1 MTIAKVG
8 KKYGITPDTLRYYER
23 IGLISDVP
31 RNKNGIR
38 DYDEKSC
45 KRIEF
50 INHTVMS
57 AFEGVTRPKE
67 YISFLKK
74 RQGVLDAVVFSGGE
88 PLVQDQ
94 LAAAMTQVKALGYK
108 IALHTGGYR
117 PDKLAEVLP
126 LVDWVGFEIKTP
138 FIEERYQQGTGSKTP
153 LKNVLTS
160 LDMVI
165 SSGKPFECRTTCDP
179 RLLSIEDIYT
189 IARSLQE
196 KGVEEYHL
204 QKYRPIPSDTTSTEA
219 DCNKFFQDEALKQF
233 LKDSFKVFDL
243 RS

>member
-1 MTIAKVG
+1 MPSNLVVGGVETFSTVDFPGHMAAVVFFQGCPWRCPFCYNTVLQTIKQE
-8 KKYGITPDTLRYYER
+8 TDF
-23 IGLISDVP
+23 DW
-31 RNKNGIR
+31 
-38 DYDEKSC
+38 EK
-45 KRIEF
+45 F
-50 INHTVMS
+50 
-57 AFEGVTRPKE
+57 
-67 YISFLKK
+67 ISFLKK

-126 LVDWVGFEIKTP
+126 LVDWVGFDIKTP